1 MEKPKTKKLLGGV
14 TMGKAHKLALFGLL
28 VLVLSLVASVA
39 LAASPDAATTATT
52 VIDPTTGVSRWTYK
66 DAADNAAKTEG
77 GYAAFT
83 TGTIY
88 TINPHGGYDSTT
100 NKCKVCHAVH
110 RAEGAYFLLRADTQD
125 DACSYC
131 HIGGSAH
138 SRKIVYDLAGT
149 IYTPNGHTIGASS
162 IIPDSS
168 VYQWLEELE
177 LKTVDENG
185 DEVTATVEVRRYYER
200 RNKMFRFA
208 RHHGQSATADA
219 ATRGGYGRI
228 GPLALRCM
236 NCHQPHN
243 AVDMIWMPQQGF
255 PLGTYGTSFVVYQ
268 RLFANTGYKLLRSS
282 PSGSVQPRPDKTLDL
297 DGAPG
302 NEANLFRVQV
312 DRLAVWPLDGDTGI
326 ARSWIIRVPE
336 DPTIGPNNTGKVG
349 TDYKTIWTRW
359 PETADHEFHGA
370 EYRDPSNVN
379 AMTLSVWCAD
389 CHNLNIGYWSEPEG
403 AADPM
408 LFGFKS
414 HSERTHPAPYTG
426 AYNGPAQCYS
436 CHRNDR
442 PAASGY
448 RDYYGT
454 TYTASAYTANAG
466 DGLPRGIYRT
476 ASASCEQCHFGTAS
490 YYDTMRA
497 REVAGQFAY
506 YDFPHSG
513 GSDYIKLLGNWTVNV
528 SYTTTGSPHYVNS
541 ITNSI
546 GTVTIT
552 SSNLDAVCKRCHP
565 GIGISH

>member
-1 MEKPKTKKLLGGV
+1 MEKPKTKKLAGGV

-28 VLVLSLVASVA
+28 VLALSLVASMA
-39 LAASPDAATTATT
+39 LAASPDDAEEATT
-52 VIDPTTGVSRWTYK
+52 VIDPATGMSRWTYK
-66 DAADNAAKTEG
+66 DAADADAKYEG
-77 GYAAFT
+77 GYAAFDS
-83 TGTIY
+83 GTLY
-88 TINPHGGYDSTT
+88 LTNPHGGYDSTT

-149 IYTPNGHTIGASS
+149 IYTPNGHTIGASA

-185 DEVTATVEVRRYYER
+185 DEVTATVEVRRYFER
-200 RNKMFRFA
+200 RNKMFRIA
-208 RHHGQSATADA
+208 RHHGQSATGD
-219 ATRGGYGRI
+219 TNDRRGYGRI

-243 AVDMIWMPQQGF
+243 AVDMIWMPDGY
-255 PLGTYGTSFVVYQ
+255 PTTPGALT
-268 RLFANTGYKLLRSS
+268 RLWGKQNNTGYKLLRSS
-282 PSGSVQPRPDKTLDL
+282 PSGSVQPRTDL
-297 DGAPG
+297 GTIEIG
-302 NEANLFRVQV
+302 GETTTHYGVQV
-312 DRLAVWPLDGDTGI
+312 NRLAVWPVDGDTGL
-326 ARSWIIRVPE
+326 RRTSIIRVPE
-336 DPTIGPNNTGKVG
+336 DPTIGPYNTGYVSG
-349 TDYKTIWTRW
+349 VYKTIWTRW

-370 EYRDPSNVN
+370 EYRDPSRVNVL
-379 AMTLSVWCAD
+379 ALSVWCAD

-403 AADPM
+403 ADPM

-414 HSERTHPAPYTG
+414 HSERTHPAPYAG

-442 PAASGY
+442 PPVSGY
-448 RDYYGT
+448 ADYYGT
-454 TYTASAYTANAG
+454 TYTAIAYNGT
-466 DGLPRGIYRT
+466 RGIYNIGL
-476 ASASCEQCHFGTAS
+476 AYCEQCHFGTAS
-490 YYDTMRA
+490 YFDTMIVQELA
-497 REVAGQFAY
+497 SNYAY

-513 GSDYIKLLGNWTVNV
+513 GNDYIKLLGNWTVET
-528 SYTTTGSPHYVNS
+528 SYTTTDSPHYVNS
-541 ITNSI
+541 VTN
-546 GTVTIT
+546 TIT
-552 SSNLDAVCKRCHP
+552 TTTISSGNMDAVCRRCHP